1 MVVAIAALAMGPLRA
16 ENIAHTREY
25 WIKAEEVLWNYAPS
39 YPIEEMMI
47 LQKFFQPLSKS

>member
-25 WIKAEEVLWNYAPS
+25 SIKAEEVLWNYAPS
-39 YPIEEMMI
+39 YPIEEMMGM
-47 LQKFFQPLSKS
+47 KFNED